1 MQVSRLPKKSLQSLK
16 TTGRC
21 IYQYEDGKCIFVKE
35 KKYQPIQTIELAFE
49 GEFDQAL
56 EFQYRDGITSVK
68 KDSDWFFISYQGEC
82 IDDLGFFE
90 KVEQVDECG
99 GNFVAYG
106 DPKKNKGVK
115 IVNPYSGRVIFESS
129 REYSRIKLISSHIT
143 EKDMFII
150 KAFWLDSWGIVDTDD
165 HVKAPFKYSEHGID
179 KVSHQAIREEWSE
192 NRIDQDITKREIE
205 ANIYSQQEAE
215 MRLFIMGIQHGIVQT
230 RAQKARAH
238 KDQ

>member
-1 MQVSRLPKKSLQSLK
+1 
-16 TTGRC
+16 
-21 IYQYEDGKCIFVKE
+21 VKE

-99 GNFVAYG
+99 GNFIAYG